1 MKKLIFTITIIFFG
15 SYINAQTISLSQVP
29 DQTPNGSY
37 LKDIDNTL
45 PLFTGTWTANFE
57 GKQVT
62 LNISDVIV
70 SHPIKIL
77 DTRYTSDVLFM
88 RYTVKDSNGN
98 QLAST
103 MNKTTTNANI
113 ISTFTSP
120 DKNSIAFDYR
130 GEECGI
136 GEGFIILKKIDS
148 NHIKWEYNSTG
159 GLIDP
164 KQCSNYSDSI
174 KSYIPRTVDLT
185 FTKQ

>member
-1 MKKLIFTITIIFFG
+1 MKKLIFSIAIIFFG

-62 LNISDVIV
+62 LNISDVIA
-70 SHPIKIL
+70 SHPRQIL
-77 DTRYTSDVLFM
+77 DTHYTSDVVFM
-88 RYTVKDSNGN
+88 RYSVKDANGN

-103 MNKTTTNANI
+103 MNKTIANTNI

-120 DKNSIAFDYR
+120 DKNSVAFDYR

-164 KQCSNYSDSI
+164 TQCSDYSPNI
-174 KSYIPRTVDLT
+174 KSYIPRTLDLT